1 VFVCSCVRACQAKPH
16 ASSAVIDPMLLIVI
30 ADSFDETLPKPG
42 KFIGGRLNCG
52 WSLGALRV
60 ERQCCTWRTTSTT
73 NSDTRTVAMADNTA
87 AITSEVMAVPVE
99 PEVAAT
105 MPAPVCAAAVI
116 AENGNKCLL

>member
-1 VFVCSCVRACQAKPH
+1 
-16 ASSAVIDPMLLIVI
+16 MLLIVI
-30 ADSFDETLPKPG
+30 ADSFDETLPKWG
-42 KFIGGRLNCG
+42 KFIGGRFNCG

-105 MPAPVCAAAVI
+105 APAPVCAAAVI